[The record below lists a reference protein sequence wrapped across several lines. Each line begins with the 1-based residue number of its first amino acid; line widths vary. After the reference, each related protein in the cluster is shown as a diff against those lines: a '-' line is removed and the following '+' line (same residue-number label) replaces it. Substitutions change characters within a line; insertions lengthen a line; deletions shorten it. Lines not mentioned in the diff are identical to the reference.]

1 MRAMG
6 PEVHL
11 VVLDPTCSEWKNV
24 TPNCYR
30 IAEITTVF
38 KRFTTSYEQLIE
50 RLAGCFNTQ
59 STSLA
64 QGAVT
69 TLIGLKIEEWFGSRE
84 RVVESMFG
92 GSV

>member
-30 IAEITTVF
+30 IAEITAVF

-50 RLAGCFNTQ
+50 RLFGCFGTQ
-59 STSLA
+59 STQLT

-69 TLIGLKIEEWFGSRE
+69 TLVDLKIEEWFGSKE
-84 RVVESMFG
+84 RVVASMFG
-92 GSV
+92 VSV